1 MAASVVSTEICV
13 EKNKFAEANTYRL
26 YGYSN
31 IVWGAR
37 ILNGMFGVGDFTEE
51 MGGKGFR
58 VM

>member
-1 MAASVVSTEICV
+1 M

-51 MGGKGFR
+51 MGAKGFR